1 MNSFLSYGSWALL
14 ATAIASW
21 ALVVYAG
28 MYVLDQALVRAES
41 ITSSEQQMSRV
52 AHNERMKALATETA
66 DERKRLED
74 LAATDITSIV
84 TTLERVGPAAQVSVQ
99 ISDASV
105 EGSGTHIVD
114 GVRLHAVAFIVSAEG
129 SFANVVKAAKL
140 FEQLPL
146 PASLVQVE
154 IAKGGDITKNTWRM
168 TGRIRVYTTAP
179 VTI

>member
-1 MNSFLSYGSWALL
+1 MNKLLLYGSWLLL
-14 ATAIASW
+14 AIAITSW
-21 ALVVYAG
+21 GLVVYAG
-28 MYVLDQALVRAES
+28 MYVPEMALVRAES
-41 ITSSEQQMSRV
+41 ITSSEQQMSRA

-66 DERKRLED
+66 TERKKLED
-74 LAATDITSIV
+74 LAASDITSIV
-84 TTLERVGPAAQVSVQ
+84 TILERVGPAAQVSMQ
-99 ISDASV
+99 ISDAAV
-105 EGSGTHIVD
+105 EGAGIHIVD
-114 GVRLHAVAFIVSAEG
+114 GVRLHTVAFIVSAEG

-168 TGRIRVYTTAP
+168 TGRIRVYTTAA